1 MRIKLKYLEADN
13 TKRNLLAKQYEKEL
27 YSLPVKSSGK
37 RFGCSHV
44 YHLYVIDV
52 DCRDTLVD
60 YLRSKGVMVGM
71 HYPVAVHQ
79 MPAFAEYFKGVL
91 PQTER
96 IVDRILSLP
105 IYPELVQADQEQVI
119 NHLKGFFLK

>member
-1 MRIKLKYLEADN
+1 MSKWAPTIILVCGN
-13 TKRNLLAKQYEKEL
+13 TRVPKFHRR
-27 YSLPVKSSGK
+27 V
-37 RFGCSHV
+37 CSHV

-52 DCRDTLVD
+52 DCRDALVD
-60 YLRSKGVMVGM
+60 YLWSKGVMVGI

-96 IVDRILSLP
+96 IVHRILSLP
-105 IYPELVQADQEQVI
+105 IYPELLQADQELVI
-119 NHLKGFFLK
+119 NHLKGFFVK

>member
-1 MRIKLKYLEADN
+1 M
-13 TKRNLLAKQYEKEL
+13 
-27 YSLPVKSSGK
+27 
-37 RFGCSHV
+37 

-52 DCRDTLVD
+52 DCRDALVD
-60 YLRSKGVMVGM
+60 YLWSKGVMVGI

-96 IVDRILSLP
+96 IVNRILSLP
-105 IYPELVQADQEQVI
+105 IYPELLQADQELVI
-119 NHLKGFFLK
+119 NHLKGFFVK